1 MNKFKIAQK
10 IPPEFLKEKTR
21 AVSIFLCCSV
31 DERKASDK
39 IVYPAERAVEE
50 AAYHSNTVIDA
61 VIANSTPTIIAII
74 TASPAPT
81 ARPIS
86 VN

>member
-1 MNKFKIAQK
+1 MNGRLLTRSF
-10 IPPEFLKEKTR
+10 IPPSEPWKKLR
-21 AVSIFLCCSV
+21 I
-31 DERKASDK
+31 
-39 IVYPAERAVEE
+39 I
-50 AAYHSNTVIDA
+50 SNTVIDA

-74 TASPAPT
+74 TASPTPT

>member
-1 MNKFKIAQK
+1 MNGMLLTRSF
-10 IPPEFLKEKTR
+10 IPPSEPWKKLR
-21 AVSIFLCCSV
+21 I
-31 DERKASDK
+31 
-39 IVYPAERAVEE
+39 I
-50 AAYHSNTVIDA
+50 SNTVIDA

-74 TASPAPT
+74 TASHTPT